1 MPLELE
7 RKFEVDK
14 ETKNTIRY
22 SEQTSG
28 QPPAMGTLYIQKW
41 ALADNT
47 PKKITVKVQESE

>member
-14 ETKNTIRY
+14 ETKNTLRY
-22 SEQTSG
+22 SEKVSG

-41 ALADNT
+41 ALPENP
-47 PKKITVKVQESE
+47 PKTITVKVQESE